1 MSVYYKVLPCVNP
14 AGAEGTDYA
23 ACRETKSGV
32 IELSELAEE
41 INNATSVTISDVKG
55 IIAAFQTQVNRHI
68 KNGNPVLLDELGT
81 FRAKIKSRCFPQ
93 SAISADDFNPSSY
106 IERCDLRFTA
116 TVELRRHVKEFA
128 RFKRVPS
135 DLMA

>member
-1 MSVYYKVLPCVNP
+1 MSIFYKIVPCVNP

-32 IELSELAEE
+32 IELAELAEE

-81 FRAKIKSRCFPQ
+81 FRAKIKSRCFKQ
-93 SAISADDFNPSSY
+93 SVISRDEFNPSSY
-106 IERCDLRFTA
+106 IDRCDLRFTA
-116 TVELRRHVKEFA
+116 TADLRRQIREFA